1 MGRQPTSRFQ
11 KINDQKTPHRSC
23 KRFVTDREKRYNETM
38 HSIVANRDLEAASD
52 QQLVEAAATIITAL
66 THRPRT
72 QTGAEAM
79 ELAETLAAVLDQA
92 ELPLAELIGVVDR
105 SGQMKDWGLASTQ
118 AWLRCRMGM
127 RGGRIHERIT
137 LARQLHRLHQVRERL
152 AAGTLSHGYAATIAD
167 ALQRLDND
175 QDCAEGEQILLT
187 AADGG
192 VSPLQIAQLGT
203 TLHDRVNEANGTDKP
218 PEDIRRGYHRSWLT
232 ANRSID
238 GGCYLKGWLNPE
250 DTAILDGT
258 LAPLAKPAG
267 GDDLRDRAERTAAAL
282 TTLLSQGHKDSRVTV
297 IAHLDTLTGDDTPGR
312 LRDGTPIPAA
322 QVRRLALNAGIS
334 TLILGSKGVPLYLGR
349 TARIASPAQRQ
360 VLETLYDTCAV
371 RGCEVPGLL
380 CEIDHV
386 DGWALGNSPTDID
399 KLALCCGWHN
409 RWKHANPDQIQIS
422 QGQDGL
428 FVYRTLPPKGKAAR
442 SRRRLV
448 DQADNPWRN
457 DHHAA

>member
-1 MGRQPTSRFQ
+1 
-11 KINDQKTPHRSC
+11 
-23 KRFVTDREKRYNETM
+23 M
-38 HSIVANRDLEAASD
+38 HSIVADRNLEAASD
-52 QQLVEAAATIITAL
+52 QQLVESAATIITAL
-66 THRPRT
+66 AHRPRT

-79 ELAETLAAVLDQA
+79 ELAETLAAVMDVA

-105 SGQMKDWGLASTQ
+105 TGQMKEWGLASTR
-118 AWLRCRMGM
+118 AWLRCHMGM
-127 RGGRIHERIT
+127 REGRAQERLT
-137 LARQLHRLHQVRERL
+137 LARQLHRLHRVRERL
-152 AAGTLSHGYAATIAD
+152 GAGTLSYGYAAAIAD
-167 ALQRLDND
+167 AVQRLDSD
-175 QDCAEGEQILLT
+175 QDCADGEEILLT

-192 VSPLQIAQLGT
+192 VSARHFAHLTATIHDQINQ
-203 TLHDRVNEANGTDKP
+203 ANGTETP
-218 PEDIRRGYHRSWLT
+218 PEDIKRGYDRSWLVAT
-232 ANRSID
+232 RSLD
-238 GGCYLKGWLNPE
+238 GGCYVKGWFNPE
-250 DTAILDGT
+250 DSAIVDGK

-282 TTLLSQGHKDSRVTV
+282 TAVLSQGHKDSRVTV
-297 IAHLDTLTGDDTPGR
+297 IARLETLTGDDTPGR

-349 TARIASPAQRQ
+349 TARIANPGQRQ

-371 RGCEVPGLL
+371 RGCEVPGFL

-386 DGWALGNSPTDID
+386 DGWALGHSPTDID

-409 RWKHANPDQIQIS
+409 RWKHANPEQIEIS
-422 QGQDGL
+422 EGVDGL
-428 FVYRTLPPKGKAAR
+428 FVYRVLPPKGKAAR

-448 DQADNPWRN
+448 DQADNPWRG